1 METKDSPGKE
11 LTMIRLQCCPLTCLG
26 LLLILPLVIHPASAE
41 GLEVWGKTIPATAF
55 DTKPFQEVKLPEWL
69 PEISRYSYTDSP
81 EEAAVCGVQMM
92 EMGFV
97 GSRYALY
104 PSQLLPMDPGL
115 SPTMIKEKVA
125 RIDKVGL
132 RIIGT
137 APPCFNG
144 LMYAAHPDWRSVDSP
159 GAPIPNLD
167 PKTNPE
173 GGWLCQM
180 GPWGDYLIEILAEVL
195 TEFPEVDG
203 FGFDGIHHR
212 HACYCQHCVEAWKKE
227 TGLEPPPADMN
238 NPLFRRYQLFMDRRM
253 EAFIERMQTRLKGI
267 NPDTVIVT
275 WTTNAGRFGH
285 FKEIPRS
292 MSSRMNLLF
301 DGPAQEY
308 WLDETNRGL
317 SVVPA
322 FASAYIWAV
331 ANHRVAYSE
340 PYMMSHGNPYGVDC
354 IPPLEMLC
362 RVMQV
367 NTHGSF
373 SSLSMGWGRHLRD
386 ASKDA
391 FKEITRRSPWLIR
404 KESLPWSALVM
415 SDQTRIFYGR
425 SPDQVETRYLS
436 NVLGMYRTALEEHLP
451 VTVFTD
457 WQITGA
463 DLKDYKVLLLP
474 NTACLSAEQIKVIEA
489 FVRDGGGLVASVDAS
504 RCDELGN
511 PRPDFGLA
519 ELFGTSFKG
528 VPKQGEA
535 KPEVIDANF
544 EKGVEADYWDK
555 RKNLFEFRRTSHPV
569 LADPRIELY
578 LADMPVTFKGQAVVA
593 EAKGEGVEIAGTINT
608 REEKETQTFPAIF
621 THTYGKGRVVYLP
634 AGFDSAYYLYP
645 YPYQRLILAGAMRW
659 AAGAEAPV
667 SVEAPMS
674 VQCGFYRQSGDAGSR
689 IIVHLFNGAIS
700 NANHAL
706 ANDDVPLREEVVPV
720 HNLKVTF
727 LDTHFPRIHLEP
739 DGIDLPITQTEKGL
753 SVTVPE
759 VSIHAMVVAEMEK

>member
-1 METKDSPGKE
+1 
-11 LTMIRLQCCPLTCLG
+11 MIRLNYRTLVCLG
-26 LLLILPLVIHPASAE
+26 FLLILPLVTHPAWAE
-41 GLEVWGKTIPATAF
+41 KPETWGKTILKTSF
-55 DTKPFQEVKLPEWL
+55 DTKPFQEVQLPEWL
-69 PEISRYSYTDSP
+69 WDISRYSYTDSP
-81 EEAAVCGVQMM
+81 EEAAECGVQMM

-97 GSRYALY
+97 GTRYALY
-104 PSQLLPMDPGL
+104 PSKLLPMEPGL

-125 RIDKVGL
+125 RIDKARL

-144 LMYAAHPDWRSVDSP
+144 TMYAEHPDWRSVDSP
-159 GAPIPNLD
+159 GAPIPGLD
-167 PKTNPE
+167 PKIHPE

-212 HACYCQHCVEAWKKE
+212 NACYCQHCVEAWKKE
-227 TGLEPPPADMN
+227 TGLEPPPVDMN

-253 EAFIERMQTRLKGI
+253 EAFVERMQTRLKGI
-267 NPDTVIVT
+267 NPHTAIVT

-301 DGPAQEY
+301 DAPAQEY

-340 PYMMSHGNPYGVDC
+340 PYMMSHGNPYGVDS

-362 RVMQV
+362 RAMQV

-373 SSLSMGWGRHLRD
+373 SSLSMGWGHHLWD
-386 ASKDA
+386 ASKES
-391 FKEITRRSPWLIR
+391 FKEITRRSPWLTH
-404 KESLPWSALVM
+404 KEPYPWAALVM
-415 SDQTRIFYGR
+415 SDQTRIFYGQ

-457 WQITGA
+457 WQITEA
-463 DLKDYKVLLLP
+463 ELKDYKVLLLP

-489 FVRDGGGLVASVDAS
+489 FVQNGGGLVASVDAS

-511 PRPDFGLA
+511 LRPGFGLA
-519 ELFGTSFKG
+519 DLFGADFKG
-528 VPKQGEA
+528 VPKQGES

-544 EKGVEADYWDK
+544 EKGIDADYWGK
-555 RKNLFEFRRTSHPV
+555 RKNLFDFKRTTHPV

-578 LADMPVTFKGQAVVA
+578 LADAPVTFKGQAIVA
-593 EAKGEGVEIAGTINT
+593 EPRGEGVETPGTLTT
-608 REEKETQTFPAIF
+608 REEQEAQSFPAIF
-621 THTYGKGRVVYLP
+621 THSYGKGRVVYLP

-659 AAGAEAPV
+659 AAGVEPSV

-674 VQCGFYRQSGDAGSR
+674 VQCGFYRQSNDTGSR
-689 IIVHLFNGAIS
+689 LIVHLFNGAIS

-706 ANDDVPLREEVVPV
+706 PNEDVPLREEVVPV
-720 HNLKVTF
+720 HNLKVNFT
-727 LDTHFPRIHLEP
+727 DTNLARIHLEP
-739 DGIDLPITQTEKGL
+739 DGIDLPTNKTENGL
-753 SVTVPE
+753 LVTVKE
-759 VSIHAMVVAEMEK
+759 LAIHSMVVAEMKE